1 VGVPRERVPVAGA
14 VEVPHCEDMSDATFC
29 RHMNLR
35 HEDEMGGASLE
46 WKGSMSAGTRTTLDA
61 YRRFHER
68 LHEIATPGF
77 HDHVHEEATPS
88 G

>member
-1 VGVPRERVPVAGA
+1 VEGT
-14 VEVPHCEDMSDATFC
+14 VEVPHAEDMSDSTFC

-35 HEDEMGGASLE
+35 HEEEMGGASLE
-46 WKGSMSAGTRTTLDA
+46 WKGPVGGGTLATLGA

-68 LHEIATPGF
+68 LHEIAVPGF